1 MKLLIADDDP
11 QFLKALRITLHSQ
24 GYEIVTAGDGIE
36 CIDKA
41 VKEHPDMLIVDLGM
55 PRMDGMQVIEGVRGW
70 TQAPILVVSGR
81 ADAREKVRA
90 LDAGADDY
98 VTKPVSIEELFARIR
113 ALARRVVQQPTAE
126 ASDPVVRLGSV
137 TVDLTSHTVVRAV
150 QRRQIPIKLT
160 PTEWKMLEIL
170 VRNRGKLVTRQD
182 LLTQIWGSDHIS
194 DSGYL
199 RLYMSQ
205 LRKKIE
211 ADPAH
216 PKYLCTESGMGYR
229 LACEPEGNA

>member
-1 MKLLIADDDP
+1 MKILIADDDP

-24 GYEIVTAGDGIE
+24 GYEIVTADNGVEGIQM
-36 CIDKA
+36 A
-41 VKEHPDMLIVDLGM
+41 VDERPDMFILDLGM
-55 PRMDGMQVIEGVRGW
+55 PRMDGIKVIEGVRGW
-70 TQAPILVVSGR
+70 TEAPILVVSGR

-98 VTKPVSIEELFARIR
+98 VTKPVSIDELLARIR
-113 ALARRVVQQPTAE
+113 ALGRRIAKTGE
-126 ASDPVVRLGSV
+126 EDEEPVIQLGDV
-137 TVDLTSHTVVRAV
+137 TVDLTAHSVTAKRHG
-150 QRRQIPIKLT
+150 RRTRIRLT

-182 LLTQIWGSDHIS
+182 LLTQIWGSEHIS

-211 ADPAH
+211 KDPSN
-216 PKYLCTESGMGYR
+216 PKFLKTESGMGYR
-229 LACEPEGNA
+229 VEA